1 MLNFNNNA
9 IIFDKYVTLIE
20 ILAVDL
26 QCKIKK
32 HNYKTSKNLFTN
44 MKKLTS
50 LLVLMVITIS
60 LSAQRI
66 SSLTIDGIPS
76 CVPFAAFNPTNN
88 SETVLGDGQIIYPDG
103 TDLSNVNIALNV
115 GTDAFVESPNPLPT
129 DWSSTVTGI
138 KVTKTDL
145 SAWAKYN
152 IILKKIKPASLP
164 LEIKTGSGNFSSDSW
179 TTSTVGWAGACIDK
193 SQTLIRLGSAKRSF
207 MVAFN
212 STPDSLIYTIKYL
225 STPWSTSNVFDVDG
239 SADGINWTSIVQYN
253 ATNAMPLTSPA
264 VITKVKISSQYRFVR
279 WIYTTRV
286 ATANVSIENIL
297 VTKDTSTSVL
307 SPREQGVRLYNAGG
321 NNLRL
326 ENQNEVES
334 LRIYNLSGTLVL
346 EQKNPVSLISAQNLV
361 SGIYLADIRLK
372 SGNVITNK
380 FVR

>member
-1 MLNFNNNA
+1 
-9 IIFDKYVTLIE
+9 
-20 ILAVDL
+20 
-26 QCKIKK
+26 
-32 HNYKTSKNLFTN
+32 

-50 LLVLMVITIS
+50 LLVLMVVTIS

-66 SSLTIDGIPS
+66 SALTIDGIPS

-103 TDLSNVNIALNV
+103 TDLSNVNVALNV

-145 SAWAKYN
+145 SAWAKYS

-164 LEIKTGSGNFSSDSW
+164 LEIKTGTGNFDSNSW

-212 STPDSLIYTIKYL
+212 SAPDSLVYTIKYL

-264 VITKVKISSQYRFVR
+264 VITKLKISSQYRFVR

-286 ATANVSIENIL
+286 ATANVSLENIL

-346 EQKNPVSLISAQNLV
+346 EQKKPASLISVQNLV

-372 SGNVITNK
+372 SGNVVTNK

>member
-1 MLNFNNNA
+1 
-9 IIFDKYVTLIE
+9 
-20 ILAVDL
+20 
-26 QCKIKK
+26 
-32 HNYKTSKNLFTN
+32 

-66 SSLTIDGIPS
+66 SALTIDGIPS

-103 TDLSNVNIALNV
+103 TDLSNVNVALNV

-152 IILKKIKPASLP
+152 IILKKIKSASLP

-212 STPDSLIYTIKYL
+212 SAPDSLIYTIKYL

-264 VITKVKISSQYRFVR
+264 VVTKVKIPSQYRFVR

-307 SPREQGVRLYNAGG
+307 SLREQGVRLYNAGG